1 MRTPFTEGFRHDGTK
16 EIEVF
21 STTFKEVRGVT
32 GDRIIRLLRKKGYTQ
47 IRIARELGVSHPAV
61 HYIIYGKSK
70 SRRIQE
76 RIAEIIGRPMEQVFK
91 AA

>member
-1 MRTPFTEGFRHDGTK
+1 MF
-16 EIEVF
+16 
-21 STTFKEVRGVT
+21 FKEVSTLT

-76 RIAEIIGRPMEQVFK
+76 RIAEIIGRPMDQVFK